1 MSAKILLDLIACYWL
16 KFEFHDGTLSFI
28 DRFSYF
34 SNKIIDAFSDAMNK
48 GYIIVNMYVQN
59 FIIIISVQPV
69 PKDLIDDIDGL
80 VQERRNSSAL
90 AMELRLSCINPS
102 IC

>member
-16 KFEFHDGTLSFI
+16 KFEFQDGTLSFI
-28 DRFSYF
+28 DWSSYF
-34 SNKIIDAFSDAMNK
+34 SIKIVDVFSDAMIK
-48 GYIIVNMYVQN
+48 WYVIVNMYVQN
-59 FIIIISVQPV
+59 FVIIISVQPV

-80 VQERRNSSAL
+80 VRDRRNSSAL